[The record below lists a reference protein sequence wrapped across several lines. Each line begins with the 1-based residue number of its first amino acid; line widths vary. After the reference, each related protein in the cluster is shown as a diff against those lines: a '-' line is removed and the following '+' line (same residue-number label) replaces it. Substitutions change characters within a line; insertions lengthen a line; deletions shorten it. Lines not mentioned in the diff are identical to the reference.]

1 MYITCFAKCILNC
14 CFQWLSSLTGSDE
27 RVPTSQAAGSL
38 MVAAAE
44 TGSLDKALI
53 GHDRREN
60 GGQTLVLIKVLTQYL
75 VLRSSGEK
83 DIA

>member
-1 MYITCFAKCILNC
+1 
-14 CFQWLSSLTGSDE
+14 
-27 RVPTSQAAGSL
+27 

-44 TGSLDKALI
+44 TGSLDSALI